1 MFCFSRYA
9 LELLGH
15 LNTWFL
21 NRWFSDPYFHLC
33 LFSRLTR
40 LTYSTPHTCDLHSEN
55 ESKSKNPH
63 KCSPRVGIWTH
74 WQLEGNIFFL
84 SSRVYLV
91 FLVLHHLGEAIGHPK
106 IQLAL
111 ITDSD
116 FESRPHGSRNVASE
130 T

>member
-1 MFCFSRYA
+1 MF
-9 LELLGH
+9 
-15 LNTWFL
+15 
-21 NRWFSDPYFHLC
+21 
-33 LFSRLTR
+33 
-40 LTYSTPHTCDLHSEN
+40 
-55 ESKSKNPH
+55 SKSRNLDPLAAGGKY
-63 KCSPRVGIWTH
+63 
-74 WQLEGNIFFL
+74 FFL

-116 FESRPHGSRNVASE
+116 FESTPHGSRNVASE